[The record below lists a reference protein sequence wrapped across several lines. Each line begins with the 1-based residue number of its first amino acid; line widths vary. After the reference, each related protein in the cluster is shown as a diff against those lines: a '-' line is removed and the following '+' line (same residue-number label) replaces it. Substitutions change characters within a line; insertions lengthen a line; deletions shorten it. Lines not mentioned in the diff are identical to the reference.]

1 LLPNIFLSKFFIS
14 PTSVNLNKLFLT
26 KFQFKQIFAQVKET
40 IKISNQNSTN
50 SIEST
55 NQKDSYQK
63 QIFLQTDHVTQTI
76 ASPTPNELN
85 KIETEPP
92 RIKNRTLSLMRRSSK
107 KSLKFERANSVRSV
121 NQDFDL
127 DASNIKGRIHLTLDY
142 DKKSSNLNVKIIE
155 CDGLDDTVP
164 KKLDVYVKLYLI
176 PGDKDKN
183 NKRKTSVKKGTA
195 SPEFNETLRYI
206 LSHLE
211 LGKNKLWVSVWHSD
225 KFGRNKFLGEVWIQ
239 LEPDIMLKTSNPPKW
254 YELKKRVMNLFCL
267 LIFLIPIKLISF

>member
-1 LLPNIFLSKFFIS
+1 MKTIIETREIAIPSNHDKALSKAITCHC
-14 PTSVNLNKLFLT
+14 P
-26 KFQFKQIFAQVKET
+26 I
-40 IKISNQNSTN
+40 
-50 SIEST
+50 
-55 NQKDSYQK
+55 
-63 QIFLQTDHVTQTI
+63 DH
-76 ASPTPNELN
+76 E
-85 KIETEPP
+85 
-92 RIKNRTLSLMRRSSK
+92 
-107 KSLKFERANSVRSV
+107 VR
-121 NQDFDL
+121 
-127 DASNIKGRIHLTLDY
+127 G
-142 DKKSSNLNVKIIE
+142 
-155 CDGLDDTVP
+155 TV
-164 KKLDVYVKLYLI
+164 VKLYLI